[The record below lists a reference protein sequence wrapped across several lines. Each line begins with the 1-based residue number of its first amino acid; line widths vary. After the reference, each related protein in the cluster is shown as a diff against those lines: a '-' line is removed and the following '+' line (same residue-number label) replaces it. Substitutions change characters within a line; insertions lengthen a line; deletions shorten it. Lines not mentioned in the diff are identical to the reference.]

1 MPDVILVD
9 QADHPMGRME
19 KQETHRKG
27 LLHRAFSVFL
37 LDGSKLL
44 IQRRALDKYHCGG
57 LWSNTCCSHPA
68 PGEPVLLAAERR
80 LDEELG
86 IKNARLR
93 ELDTFLYRAAF
104 PNGLT
109 EHELDHVLLGEY
121 SGPVRP
127 DPREIAQVRWIDL
140 EELQRDLQAFPQRY
154 TPWFPPALT
163 LVLRH
168 LS

>member
-9 QADHPMGRME
+9 QADRPVGRME
-19 KQETHRKG
+19 KQEAHRKG

-68 PGEPVLLAAERR
+68 PGEPVLSAAERR

-104 PNGLT
+104 PNGLA

-121 SGPVRP
+121 SGPVQP
-127 DPREIAQVRWIDL
+127 DPMEIAQVRWIDL
-140 EELQRDLQAFPQRY
+140 EELQRDLQAFPQWY
-154 TPWFPPALT
+154 TPWFPPART

>member
-9 QADHPMGRME
+9 QADRPVGRME

-68 PGEPVLLAAERR
+68 PGEPVLSAAERR

-127 DPREIAQVRWIDL
+127 DPRKIAQVRWIDL

>member
-1 MPDVILVD
+1 
-9 QADHPMGRME
+9 ME
-19 KQETHRKG
+19 KQEAHRKG

-104 PNGLT
+104 PNGLA

-121 SGPVRP
+121 SGPVQP
-127 DPREIAQVRWIDL
+127 DPMEIAQVRWIDL
-140 EELQRDLQAFPQRY
+140 EELQRDLQAFPQWY

>member
-9 QADHPMGRME
+9 QADRPVGRME
-19 KQETHRKG
+19 KQEAHRKG

-68 PGEPVLLAAERR
+68 PGEPVLSAAERR
-80 LDEELG
+80 LGKDLG
-86 IKNARLR
+86 IENVRLR
-93 ELDTFLYRAAF
+93 ELDTFLYRAPF

>member
-9 QADHPMGRME
+9 QADRPVGRME
-19 KQETHRKG
+19 KQEAHRKG

-86 IKNARLR
+86 IKHARLR

-104 PNGLT
+104 PNGLA

-121 SGPVRP
+121 SGPVQP
-127 DPREIAQVRWIDL
+127 DPMEIAQVRWIDL
-140 EELQRDLQAFPQRY
+140 EELQRDLQAFPQWY

>member
-9 QADHPMGRME
+9 QADRPVGRME
-19 KQETHRKG
+19 KQEAHRKG

-68 PGEPVLLAAERR
+68 PGEPVLSAAERR

-127 DPREIAQVRWIDL
+127 DPMEIAQVRWIDL
-140 EELQRDLQAFPQRY
+140 EELQRDLQAFPQWY

>member
-9 QADHPMGRME
+9 QADRPVGRME
-19 KQETHRKG
+19 KQEAHRKG

-68 PGEPVLLAAERR
+68 PGEPVLLAAELR

-104 PNGLT
+104 PNGLA

-121 SGPVRP
+121 SGPVQP
-127 DPREIAQVRWIDL
+127 DPMEIAQVRWIDL
-140 EELQRDLQAFPQRY
+140 EELQRDLQAFPQWY

>member
-9 QADHPMGRME
+9 QADRPVGRME
-19 KQETHRKG
+19 KQEAHRKG

-68 PGEPVLLAAERR
+68 PGEPVLSAAERR

-104 PNGLT
+104 PNGLA
-109 EHELDHVLLGEY
+109 EYELDHVLLGEY

-127 DPREIAQVRWIDL
+127 DPMEIAQVRWIDL
-140 EELQRDLQAFPQRY
+140 EELQRDLQAFPQWY

>member
-9 QADHPMGRME
+9 QADRPVGRME
-19 KQETHRKG
+19 KQEAHRKG

-44 IQRRALDKYHCGG
+44 IQRRALDKYPCGG
-57 LWSNTCCSHPA
+57 LWSNTCCSPPA
-68 PGEPVLLAAERR
+68 PGGPVLSGAERR
-80 LDEELG
+80 LDDELG
-86 IKNARLR
+86 LKNARLR

-104 PNGLT
+104 PNGLA

-121 SGPVRP
+121 SGPVQP
-127 DPREIAQVRWIDL
+127 DPMEIAQVRWIDL
-140 EELQRDLQAFPQRY
+140 EELQRDLQAFPQWY

>member
-9 QADHPMGRME
+9 QADRPVGRME
-19 KQETHRKG
+19 KQEAHRKG

-68 PGEPVLLAAERR
+68 PGEPVLSAAERR

-121 SGPVRP
+121 SGPVQP
-127 DPREIAQVRWIDL
+127 DPMEIAQVRWIDL
-140 EELQRDLQAFPQRY
+140 EELQRDLQAFPQWY

>member
-9 QADHPMGRME
+9 QADRPVGRME
-19 KQETHRKG
+19 KQEAHRKG

-104 PNGLT
+104 PNGLA

-127 DPREIAQVRWIDL
+127 DPMEIAQVRWIDL
-140 EELQRDLQAFPQRY
+140 EELQRDLQAFPQWY

>member
-9 QADHPMGRME
+9 QADRPVGRME

-68 PGEPVLLAAERR
+68 PGEPVLSAAERR

-104 PNGLT
+104 PNGLA

-121 SGPVRP
+121 SGPVQP
-127 DPREIAQVRWIDL
+127 DPMEIAQVRWIDL
-140 EELQRDLQAFPQRY
+140 EELQRDLQAFPQWY

>member
-9 QADHPMGRME
+9 QADRPVGRME
-19 KQETHRKG
+19 KQEAHRKG

-68 PGEPVLLAAERR
+68 PGEPVLSAAERR

-104 PNGLT
+104 PNGLA

-121 SGPVRP
+121 SGPVQP
-127 DPREIAQVRWIDL
+127 DPKSPQ
-140 EELQRDLQAFPQRY
+140 EEA
-154 TPWFPPALT
+154 
-163 LVLRH
+163 
-168 LS
+168 

>member
-9 QADHPMGRME
+9 QADRPVGRME

-68 PGEPVLLAAERR
+68 PGEPVLSAAERR
-80 LDEELG
+80 LEEELG

>member
-9 QADHPMGRME
+9 QADRPVGRME
-19 KQETHRKG
+19 KQEAHRKG

-68 PGEPVLLAAERR
+68 PGEPVLSAAERR

-104 PNGLT
+104 PNGLA

-121 SGPVRP
+121 SGPVKP
-127 DPREIAQVRWIDL
+127 DPMEIAQVRWIDL
-140 EELQRDLQAFPQRY
+140 EELQRDLQAFPQWY

>member
-9 QADHPMGRME
+9 QADRPVGRME
-19 KQETHRKG
+19 KQEAHRKG

-57 LWSNTCCSHPA
+57 LCSNTCCSHPA
-68 PGEPVLLAAERR
+68 PGEPVLSAAERR

-121 SGPVRP
+121 SGPVQP
-127 DPREIAQVRWIDL
+127 DPMEIAQVRWIDL
-140 EELQRDLQAFPQRY
+140 EELQRDLQAFPQWY

>member
-9 QADHPMGRME
+9 QADRPVGRME
-19 KQETHRKG
+19 KQEAHRKG

-68 PGEPVLLAAERR
+68 PGEPVLSAAERR

-104 PNGLT
+104 PNGLA

-140 EELQRDLQAFPQRY
+140 EELQRDLQAFPQWY

>member
-9 QADHPMGRME
+9 QADRPVGRME
-19 KQETHRKG
+19 KQEAHRKG

-68 PGEPVLLAAERR
+68 PGEPVLSAAERR
-80 LDEELG
+80 LDEKLG

-104 PNGLT
+104 PNGLA

-121 SGPVRP
+121 SGPVQP
-127 DPREIAQVRWIDL
+127 DPMEIAQVRWIDL
-140 EELQRDLQAFPQRY
+140 EELQRDLQAFPQWY

>member
-9 QADHPMGRME
+9 QADRPVGRME

-68 PGEPVLLAAERR
+68 PGEPVLSAAERR

-104 PNGLT
+104 PNGLA

>member
-9 QADHPMGRME
+9 QADRPVGRME
-19 KQETHRKG
+19 KQEAHRKG
-27 LLHRAFSVFL
+27 LLHRAFSAFL

-104 PNGLT
+104 PNGLA

-121 SGPVRP
+121 SGPVQP
-127 DPREIAQVRWIDL
+127 DPMEIAQVRWIDL
-140 EELQRDLQAFPQRY
+140 EELQRDLQAFPQWY

>member
-9 QADHPMGRME
+9 QADRPVGRME
-19 KQETHRKG
+19 KQEAHRKG

-80 LDEELG
+80 LGKELG
-86 IKNARLR
+86 IENVRLR
-93 ELDTFLYRAAF
+93 ELDTFLYRAPF

>member
-9 QADHPMGRME
+9 QADRPVGRME
-19 KQETHRKG
+19 KQEAHRKG

-68 PGEPVLLAAERR
+68 PGEPVLSAAERR

-104 PNGLT
+104 PNGLA

-121 SGPVRP
+121 SGLVRP
-127 DPREIAQVRWIDL
+127 DPMEIAQVRWIDL
-140 EELQRDLQAFPQRY
+140 EELQRDLQAFPQWY

>member
-9 QADHPMGRME
+9 QADRPVGRME
-19 KQETHRKG
+19 KQEAHRKG

-104 PNGLT
+104 PNGLA

-121 SGPVRP
+121 SGPVQP
-127 DPREIAQVRWIDL
+127 DPMEIAQVRWIDL
-140 EELQRDLQAFPQRY
+140 EELQRDLQAFPQWY

>member
-9 QADHPMGRME
+9 QADRPVGRME

-68 PGEPVLLAAERR
+68 PGEPVLSAAERR

-140 EELQRDLQAFPQRY
+140 EELQRDLQAFPQWY

>member
-9 QADHPMGRME
+9 QADRPVGRME
-19 KQETHRKG
+19 KQEAHRKG
-27 LLHRAFSVFL
+27 LLHRAFSAFL

-68 PGEPVLLAAERR
+68 PGEPVLSAAERR

-104 PNGLT
+104 PNGLA

-121 SGPVRP
+121 SGPVQP
-127 DPREIAQVRWIDL
+127 DPMEIAQVRWIDL
-140 EELQRDLQAFPQRY
+140 EELQRDLQAFPQWY

>member
-9 QADHPMGRME
+9 QADRPVGRME
-19 KQETHRKG
+19 KQEAHRKG

-68 PGEPVLLAAERR
+68 PGEQVLLAAERR

-104 PNGLT
+104 PNGLA

-121 SGPVRP
+121 SGPVQP
-127 DPREIAQVRWIDL
+127 DPMEIAQVRWIDL
-140 EELQRDLQAFPQRY
+140 EELQRDLQAFPQWY

>member
-9 QADHPMGRME
+9 QADRPVGRME
-19 KQETHRKG
+19 KQEAHRKG
-27 LLHRAFSVFL
+27 LLHRAFSFFL

-68 PGEPVLLAAERR
+68 PGEPVLSAAERR

-104 PNGLT
+104 PNGLA

-127 DPREIAQVRWIDL
+127 DPMEIAQVRWIDL
-140 EELQRDLQAFPQRY
+140 EELQRDLQAFPQWY

>member
-9 QADHPMGRME
+9 QADRPVGRME

-68 PGEPVLLAAERR
+68 PGEPVLSAAERR

-86 IKNARLR
+86 VKNARLR

>member
-9 QADHPMGRME
+9 QADRPVGRME
-19 KQETHRKG
+19 KQEAHRKG

-68 PGEPVLLAAERR
+68 PGEPVLSAAERR

-104 PNGLT
+104 PNGLA

-121 SGPVRP
+121 SGPVQP
-127 DPREIAQVRWIDL
+127 DPMEIAQVRWIDL

>member
-9 QADHPMGRME
+9 QADRPVGRME

-68 PGEPVLLAAERR
+68 PGEPVLSAAERR

-104 PNGLT
+104 PNGLA

-127 DPREIAQVRWIDL
+127 DPMEIAQVRWIDL

>member
-9 QADHPMGRME
+9 QADRPMGRME
-19 KQETHRKG
+19 KQEAHRKG

-68 PGEPVLLAAERR
+68 PGEPVLSAAERR

>member
-9 QADHPMGRME
+9 QADRPVGRME
-19 KQETHRKG
+19 KQEAHRKG

-68 PGEPVLLAAERR
+68 PGEPVLSAAERR

-104 PNGLT
+104 PNGLA

>member
-9 QADHPMGRME
+9 QADRPVGRME
-19 KQETHRKG
+19 KQEAHRKG

-68 PGEPVLLAAERR
+68 PGEPVLSAAERR

-104 PNGLT
+104 PNGLA
-109 EHELDHVLLGEY
+109 EHGLDHVLLGEY
-121 SGPVRP
+121 SGPVQP
-127 DPREIAQVRWIDL
+127 DPMEIAQVRWIDL
-140 EELQRDLQAFPQRY
+140 EELQRDLQAFPQWY

>member
-9 QADHPMGRME
+9 QADRPVGRME
-19 KQETHRKG
+19 KQEAHRKG

-104 PNGLT
+104 PNSLA

-121 SGPVRP
+121 SGPVQP
-127 DPREIAQVRWIDL
+127 DPMEIAQVRWIDL
-140 EELQRDLQAFPQRY
+140 EELQRDLQAFPQWY

>member
-9 QADHPMGRME
+9 QADRPVGRME

-68 PGEPVLLAAERR
+68 PGEPVLSAAERR
-80 LDEELG
+80 LGKDLG
-86 IKNARLR
+86 IENVRLR
-93 ELDTFLYRAAF
+93 ELDTFLYRAPF

>member
-9 QADHPMGRME
+9 QADRPVGRME
-19 KQETHRKG
+19 KQEAHRKG

-57 LWSNTCCSHPA
+57 LWTNTCCSHPA

-104 PNGLT
+104 PNGLA

-121 SGPVRP
+121 SGPVQP
-127 DPREIAQVRWIDL
+127 DPMEIAQVRWIDL
-140 EELQRDLQAFPQRY
+140 EELQRDLQAFPQWY